1 LTSDGLHFQSGN
13 PHIMHSITR
22 LLSLACTSIA
32 IAYSVPALAQGSY
45 PTKPIRIIVPCTAG
59 GSADFMARMIGQR
72 LTDTWKEQVLV
83 ENRVGAGGNLGM
95 EAAQKSPPDG
105 HTLVMIDN
113 SQAINE
119 SLYSKLRF
127 VLLKADVEKF
137 GRVVRFASIKGE

>member
-1 LTSDGLHFQSGN
+1 
-13 PHIMHSITR
+13 MHSITR
-22 LLSLACTSIA
+22 LISLAWIGIA
-32 IAYSVPALAQGSY
+32 AACAAPALAQGNFPS
-45 PTKPIRIIVPCTAG
+45 KPIRIIVPYTAG

-83 ENRVGAGGNLGM
+83 ENRVGAGGNLGI

-119 SLYSKLRF
+119 SLYSKLPF

-137 GRVVRFASIKGE
+137 GRVVKFANIKGE

>member
-1 LTSDGLHFQSGN
+1 MAATC
-13 PHIMHSITR
+13 
-22 LLSLACTSIA
+22 A
-32 IAYSVPALAQGSY
+32 VPALAQGSF
-45 PTKPIRIIVPCTAG
+45 PTKPIRIIVPYTAG

-83 ENRVGAGGNLGM
+83 ENRGGAGGNLCV

-119 SLYSKLRF
+119 SLYSKLPF
-127 VLLKADVEKF
+127 VLLKADVEIF
-137 GRVVRFASIKGE
+137 GRVMRFANIKGA